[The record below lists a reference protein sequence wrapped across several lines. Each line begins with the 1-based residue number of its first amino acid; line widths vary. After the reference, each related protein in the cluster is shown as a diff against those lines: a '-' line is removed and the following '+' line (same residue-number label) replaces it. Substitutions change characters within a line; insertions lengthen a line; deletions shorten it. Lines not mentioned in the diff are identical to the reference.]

1 MYKENGHEIFVVDG
15 HVHLWDGSPE
25 NQRNEYG
32 KGWVDCFYGL
42 HQALSPEEKKWPYD
56 KFCHYGEE
64 AMVNDLFVEGYVDV
78 AIFNSTYLYEFFKNG
93 FNTHQQN
100 NALKQKY
107 PDRFILCGSFDPRD
121 GEAGL
126 DALRAMAEEYPIQG
140 LKLYTAEWKGNSKG
154 WRLNDPMAYKYLE
167 VTEEL
172 GIKNIHVHKGPSV
185 YPLNRDAFDVHD
197 VDYAATDF
205 PNLNFIVE
213 HVGLPRLED
222 FCWIAS
228 VESNVYAGLA
238 IAMPFIHRRPKY
250 FAEIIANLLF
260 FLGANSEEKILFGS
274 DYAIFT
280 PGWLIEKFMAFELP
294 DEIKEE
300 YDVDLTPEAKRKILG
315 ENAARLY
322 GIDLEAHKQKLSQ
335 DEIGLKS

>member
-15 HVHLWDGSPE
+15 HVHLWNGSPE
-25 NQRNEYG
+25 NQRNEMG
-32 KGWVDCFYGL
+32 KGWVDCFFGL
-42 HQALSPEEKKWPYD
+42 HSALSPAEKKWPYD
-56 KFCHYGEE
+56 KFCQYGEE
-64 AMVNDLFVEGYVDV
+64 VMLNDLFVEGYVDV

-100 NALKQKY
+100 NVLKQKY
-107 PDRFILCGSFDPRD
+107 PERFILCGSFDPRD

-126 DALRAMAEEYPIQG
+126 DAMRAMMEAYPIQG

-167 VTEEL
+167 LSQEL

-185 YPLNRDAFDVHD
+185 YPLSRDAFDVHD

-222 FCWIAS
+222 FCWIAA
-228 VESNVYAGLA
+228 VETNVYAGLA
-238 IAMPFIHRRPKY
+238 IAMPFIHRRTKY
-250 FAEIIANLLF
+250 FAEILASLLF
-260 FLGANSEEKILFGS
+260 WIGEDKIMFGS

-280 PGWLIEKFMAFELP
+280 PKWLIDAFMAFELP
-294 DEIKEE
+294 DEIKKE
-300 YDVDLTPEAKRKILG
+300 YDVDMTLETKHKILG
-315 ENAARLY
+315 KNAARLY
-322 GIDLEAHKQKLSQ
+322 GLDLEAYQHMQPV
-335 DEIGLKS
+335 EPVV